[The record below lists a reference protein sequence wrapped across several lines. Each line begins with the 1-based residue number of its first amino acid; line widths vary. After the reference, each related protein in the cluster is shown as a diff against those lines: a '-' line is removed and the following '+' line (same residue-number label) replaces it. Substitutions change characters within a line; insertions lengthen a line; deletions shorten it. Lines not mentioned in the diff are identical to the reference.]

1 MDSLS
6 SLSPS
11 VQGRPDRNATRSQR
25 RLGTV
30 ATIFVSGAALLAIA
44 GCWSQTAQTPVASV
58 ASSVSPTSSST
69 TDSSMT
75 LSSSSPSPSPSSSP
89 SISTKSTST
98 SSTGS
103 SASGSRTAASSD
115 LTGEPGSGDSTDG
128 PQVVPTSASGRT
140 LGLAD
145 IFSTVG
151 EWKEERYDISD
162 TSNVFGLATT
172 LSSCGGSGVQL
183 ELRLAHRFST
193 LQMKVGQANNS
204 MTSDDVVV
212 VDVVKNGTKIDSQ
225 GVAFDVVQP
234 FKEDV
239 TDANSLKIAFQLD
252 PAKCSNQGVVVVVEG
267 LTVS

>member
-44 GCWSQTAQTPVASV
+44 GCSSQTAQTPVASV